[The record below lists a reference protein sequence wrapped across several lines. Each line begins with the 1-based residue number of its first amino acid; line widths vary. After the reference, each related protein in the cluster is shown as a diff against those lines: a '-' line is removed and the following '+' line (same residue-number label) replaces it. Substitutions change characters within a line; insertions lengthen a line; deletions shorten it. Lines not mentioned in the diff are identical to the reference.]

1 MPLQPDP
8 PFRPSEFRRVQELLV
23 TIERASNA
31 LKDELVNLRA
41 RGDVKKKSWKEVF
54 AEDAQDGDE

>member
-1 MPLQPDP
+1 MPLQRDP
-8 PFRPSEFRRVQELLV
+8 PFRPSEFRRVQELLS

-41 RGDVKKKSWKEVF
+41 RMDVKKKPWKEVF
-54 AEDAQDGDE
+54 AEDAEDGDK

>member
-8 PFRPSEFRRVQELLV
+8 PFRPSEFSRVQELLV

-41 RGDVKKKSWKEVF
+41 RMDVKKKPWKEVF
-54 AEDAQDGDE
+54 AEDAEDGDK